1 MTLDLSEF
9 TALKMH
15 LLNTHSQQN
24 GREIMSHFV
33 TVSKREDEAAVGPR
47 NLLWLILSR

>member
-9 TALKMH
+9 TALKMS

-24 GREIMSHFV
+24 GPEMMSHFV

-47 NLLWLILSR
+47 NLLWLILSW